1 MFEYWQM
8 KHFMKLKMKIELIW
22 NIELISSGENI
33 LLKVEE
39 TVVLTSFSF
48 L

>member
-1 MFEYWQM
+1 
-8 KHFMKLKMKIELIW
+8 MKLKMKIELIW
-22 NIELISSGENI
+22 DIEFISSGENI

-39 TVVLTSFSF
+39 TVVLTSLSF